1 LQNTSFPPKIQPFVM
16 EISEF
21 GMVEIV
27 ESDMD
32 VVELNKFDLNVFIV
46 GKIVYCIEM
55 ELLPVLIGI
64 FPSHKEL
71 LGYNHKHLDRCKRA
85 LSESLIRVKYR
96 KDKSVDRKSRQL
108 LKQPVNCVPLKLIST
123 YLDTTKILGTSED
136 EIAKINVLLKRLYH
150 IEAGQQ
156 QDHES
161 SDFRLYQ
168 GQMTQASL
176 KKGMDRVC

>member
-21 GMVEIV
+21 VMVEIV

-32 VVELNKFDLNVFIV
+32 VVELNKFDL
-46 GKIVYCIEM
+46 